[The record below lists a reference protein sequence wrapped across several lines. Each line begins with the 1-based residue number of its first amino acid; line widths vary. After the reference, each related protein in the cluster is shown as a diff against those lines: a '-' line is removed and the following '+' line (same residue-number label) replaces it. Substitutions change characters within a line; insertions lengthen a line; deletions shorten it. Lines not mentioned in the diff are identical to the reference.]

1 MTRGGRERQFSV
13 TRGPEVSP
21 QGHHAEYVVPTEAQN
36 EAREAQ
42 NRAREAQTEAQEAQ
56 NGTKVRRTFVYLEPE
71 KLKMGPGMP
80 KMKPGR
86 LKMEPGRPKLEPRMA
101 YRCSRAVSRSGCAT
115 VQPVLETLF
124 RVFGPILGYW
134 GTGLPWR
141 QFSLEARWK
150 QVCPKYIPLE
160 TGLSADTDKLS

>member
-1 MTRGGRERQFSV
+1 MGRLEIK
-13 TRGPEVSP
+13 
-21 QGHHAEYVVPTEAQN
+21 
-36 EAREAQ
+36 
-42 NRAREAQTEAQEAQ
+42 
-56 NGTKVRRTFVYLEPE
+56 GTKVRRTFVYLEPE

-124 RVFGPILGYW
+124 RGFGPILGYW